1 MSTSRFGKG
10 KRGIHVNSSTK
21 QSGIFLFEIQ
31 KFCDTLHLFP
41 ASSNIKKW
49 LLKKDWVE
57 FSKKYFSSAR
67 PMMRHVKGA
76 YDFFRRNEKEIM
88 SLMKRS
94 PTSNGA
100 VGTRDNLQNDRRTEE
115 ESKSNYS
122 ISFPNLTK
130 IKNSVL
136 VVNSDHANVSPLPL
150 GSNIDKHSQQHHE
163 KSQLYRPQLVMLNRL
178 WRNFV
183 LLWV

>member
-1 MSTSRFGKG
+1 
-10 KRGIHVNSSTK
+10 
-21 QSGIFLFEIQ
+21 
-31 KFCDTLHLFP
+31 
-41 ASSNIKKW
+41 
-49 LLKKDWVE
+49 
-57 FSKKYFSSAR
+57 
-67 PMMRHVKGA
+67 MMRHVKGA

-163 KSQLYRPQLVMLNRL
+163 KSQSSVIDST
-178 WRNFV
+178 
-183 LLWV
+183 